1 MKDYQ
6 TSSEEASAT
15 TNSFHY
21 KYRRRKMMATQV
33 TSLSLLSLLF
43 ITSHV
48 RLTLGFAPHS
58 LVSVSAPKKRHQF
71 ASQRSDDDKQSRP
84 APFFMENVDEQQQQQ
99 QQQQQQESANTSWN
113 TVQQS
118 NGYTQQQTEE
128 QYSETTAVNGQY
140 QSQQDYYYQESSQ
153 TQAAP
158 EQQQQQQSSS
168 TGGPYSSS
176 QDDGGISN
184 VDARVLESILADGK
198 LDLNSEEEVKKL
210 LEGPRRTEDFRVDFI
225 NGEED
230 ESGKYSSK
238 VISSVSDNKFWNS
251 VRAKGFELID
261 TVGIIIANRIERD
274 TKTLAAIGIFGLER
288 IRQDL
293 GRALPAAGRQ
303 VKKLLLSSNSTY
315 VDQLLDA
322 TENTPFALP
331 SERSMTEREMLTTPA
346 DEIKSVTGAILE
358 ILAGNEL
365 PESSSSSFSSPRRNL
380 GSFAPAGT
388 SKLAERQK
396 RAYQA
401 RKKTVLKRE
410 REGIDRSFGRT
421 IGSLTDATWE
431 LRREMQTGA
440 GREAGYRT
448 KGVRRA
454 LAAGATNLLQSGRD
468 ESRKLI
474 SGSRNRYE
482 RMIGG
487 SSEPTPDANQ
497 NIMDVSAVEEAEIIQ
512 EVMEETN
519 YEYAEDG
526 LLSPSSFLE
535 EKRRLIA
542 TLDSCL
548 SQPGNTWLTKE
559 VVTQATNTGI
569 NLDNDVLKEVIT
581 TMVTLRDQ
589 LQREVDEAEERQW
602 MDLRIEYVQ
611 TELRRLKEMVDSIS
625 SLAFSAAG
633 ENAATLLR
641 NELQGFVLS
650 DNLDEIIDTEL
661 GRMEQVLAERVAART
676 EEVQSQRRQAMEARG
691 QQVVAEVVDATVE
704 WSQSSQ
710 QQVGNSGYS
719 EVEVVQSQ
727 NTGWDADSSQSYS
740 DQGGYSDQMPRSSV
754 EVVSDNEYS
763 DYEQSFRYAE
773 SGSMEEEEDVTEEE
787 NPATEFVLRVLDA
800 LFFVGEKLFFVVLP
814 ELITGGAN
822 ISARYSQAQNRG
834 TGSVGWK
841 AVKNMKTKKN
851 QY

>member
-1 MKDYQ
+1 M
-6 TSSEEASAT
+6 SS
-15 TNSFHY
+15 H
-21 KYRRRKMMATQV
+21 TQYFV
-33 TSLSLLSLLF
+33 HL
-43 ITSHV
+43 
-48 RLTLGFAPHS
+48 
-58 LVSVSAPKKRHQF
+58 Q
-71 ASQRSDDDKQSRP
+71 
-84 APFFMENVDEQQQQQ
+84 
-99 QQQQQQESANTSWN
+99 
-113 TVQQS
+113 
-118 NGYTQQQTEE
+118 
-128 QYSETTAVNGQY
+128 
-140 QSQQDYYYQESSQ
+140 
-153 TQAAP
+153 
-158 EQQQQQQSSS
+158 
-168 TGGPYSSS
+168 
-176 QDDGGISN
+176 
-184 VDARVLESILADGK
+184 
-198 LDLNSEEEVKKL
+198 
-210 LEGPRRTEDFRVDFI
+210 
-225 NGEED
+225 
-230 ESGKYSSK
+230 
-238 VISSVSDNKFWNS
+238 SVSDNKFWNS

-274 TKTLAAIGIFGLER
+274 TKTLAAIGIFGLDR
-288 IRQDL
+288 IRQDI

-315 VDQLLDA
+315 VEQLLDA

-346 DEIKSVTGAILE
+346 DEIKAVTGAIFD

-365 PESSSSSFSSPRRNL
+365 PESSSASSFAGPRRNL

-431 LRREMQTGA
+431 LRREMQTGV

-487 SSEPTPDANQ
+487 SNEPAPDANQ

-526 LLSPSSFLE
+526 LLSPQSFLE

-548 SQPGNTWLTKE
+548 SQPGNTWLTKD
-559 VVTQATNTGI
+559 VVTQAINSGI
-569 NLDNDVLKEVIT
+569 NLDNSMLKEVIT
-581 TMVTLRDQ
+581 NMVTVRDQ
-589 LQREVDEAEERQW
+589 LQKEVEEAEERQW

-611 TELRRLKEMVDSIS
+611 TEFRRLKEMVDSVS
-625 SLAFSAAG
+625 SLAISAAG

-661 GRMEQVLAERVAART
+661 ERMEQVLAERVAART
-676 EEVQSQRRQAMEARG
+676 EEVQSQRRQEMEARG
-691 QQVVAEVVDATVE
+691 QQVIAEVVDATVD
-704 WSQSSQ
+704 WSQSTQ
-710 QQVGNSGYS
+710 QPQVGNSGYT

-727 NTGWDADSSQSYS
+727 NKGWDGGSSQSYTQ
-740 DQGGYSDQMPRSSV
+740 QGGYSDQMPRSSV
-754 EVVSDNEYS
+754 EVVSDSEYS

-773 SGSMEEEEDVTEEE
+773 SGSIEEEDDSTEEE

-800 LFFVGEKLFFVVLP
+800 LFFVGEKVFFVVLP

-822 ISARYSQAQNRG
+822 ISARYSEAQNRG
-834 TGSVGWK
+834 AGSVGWK
-841 AVKNMKTKKN
+841 VFKNMKSKKN

>member
-6 TSSEEASAT
+6 TASEEASAT
-15 TNSFHY
+15 TNTFHY
-21 KYRRRKMMATQV
+21 KYRRRKIMTTQV

-43 ITSHV
+43 ITFHA

-58 LVSVSAPKKRHQF
+58 LLSLSAPKIRHQF
-71 ASQRSDDDKQSRP
+71 ASQRSDDDRQSRS
-84 APFFMENVDEQQQQQ
+84 APFFMENVDEQQHQQQQ

-118 NGYTQQQTEE
+118 NGYTQEQMEE
-128 QYSETTAVNGQY
+128 QYSETTAVNEQY
-140 QSQQDYYYQESSQ
+140 QSQQDYYYQKSSQ
-153 TQAAP
+153 PQAAP
-158 EQQQQQQSSS
+158 EQQQQQSS
-168 TGGPYSSS
+168 TGPYSSS
-176 QDDGGISN
+176 QDDDGISN

-210 LEGPRRTEDFRVDFI
+210 LEGPRRTEDFRVDFN

-238 VISSVSDNKFWNS
+238 SVSDNKFWNS

-274 TKTLAAIGIFGLER
+274 TKTLAAIGIFGLDR
-288 IRQDL
+288 IRQDI

-315 VDQLLDA
+315 VEQLLDA

-365 PESSSSSFSSPRRNL
+365 PESSSFSSPRRNL

-454 LAAGATNLLQSGRD
+454 LAAGATKLLQSGRD

-710 QQVGNSGYS
+710 NSGYS

-727 NTGWDADSSQSYS
+727 SSGWDADSSQSYS
-740 DQGGYSDQMPRSSV
+740 DQGRHSDQMPRSSV

-773 SGSMEEEEDVTEEE
+773 SGSMEEEEDATEEE

>member
-1 MKDYQ
+1 M
-6 TSSEEASAT
+6 
-15 TNSFHY
+15 
-21 KYRRRKMMATQV
+21 
-33 TSLSLLSLLF
+33 
-43 ITSHV
+43 
-48 RLTLGFAPHS
+48 
-58 LVSVSAPKKRHQF
+58 
-71 ASQRSDDDKQSRP
+71 
-84 APFFMENVDEQQQQQ
+84 
-99 QQQQQQESANTSWN
+99 
-113 TVQQS
+113 
-118 NGYTQQQTEE
+118 
-128 QYSETTAVNGQY
+128 
-140 QSQQDYYYQESSQ
+140 
-153 TQAAP
+153 
-158 EQQQQQQSSS
+158 
-168 TGGPYSSS
+168 
-176 QDDGGISN
+176 
-184 VDARVLESILADGK
+184 
-198 LDLNSEEEVKKL
+198 
-210 LEGPRRTEDFRVDFI
+210 
-225 NGEED
+225 
-230 ESGKYSSK
+230 
-238 VISSVSDNKFWNS
+238 
-251 VRAKGFELID
+251 
-261 TVGIIIANRIERD
+261 
-274 TKTLAAIGIFGLER
+274 
-288 IRQDL
+288 
-293 GRALPAAGRQ
+293 
-303 VKKLLLSSNSTY
+303 KKLLLSSNSTY
-315 VDQLLDA
+315 VEQFLDA

-346 DEIKSVTGAILE
+346 DEIKAVTGAILD

-365 PESSSSSFSSPRRNL
+365 PESSSASPFTGSRRNL

-454 LAAGATNLLQSGRD
+454 LAAGATKLLQSGRE

-487 SSEPTPDANQ
+487 SREPAPNENQ
-497 NIMDVSAVEEAEIIQ
+497 NIVDVSAVEEAEIIQ

-526 LLSPSSFLE
+526 LLSPQSFLE

-548 SQPGNTWLTKE
+548 SQPGNTWLTKD
-559 VVTQATNTGI
+559 VVRQAADSGI
-569 NLDNDVLKEVIT
+569 DLDSSMLKEVIT
-581 TMVTLRDQ
+581 TMVTVRDQ
-589 LQREVDEAEERQW
+589 LQKEVDEAEERQW

-611 TELRRLKEMVDSIS
+611 AEFRRLKEMIDSVS
-625 SLAFSAAG
+625 SLAISAAG
-633 ENAATLLR
+633 ENAANLLR

-661 GRMEQVLAERVAART
+661 ERMEQVLAERVAART
-676 EEVQSQRRQAMEARG
+676 EEVQSQRRQALEARG
-691 QQVVAEVVDATVE
+691 QQVIAEVVDATVD
-704 WSQSSQ
+704 WSQSTQ
-710 QQVGNSGYS
+710 QPRAGNAGYT

-727 NTGWDADSSQSYS
+727 NSGWDGGSSQS
-740 DQGGYSDQMPRSSV
+740 DQGGYQDQMPRSSV
-754 EVVSDNEYS
+754 EVVSDSEYS

-773 SGSMEEEEDVTEEE
+773 SGSIEDEEDSTEDE
-787 NPATEFVLRVLDA
+787 NPATEFLLRVLDA

-822 ISARYSQAQNRG
+822 ISARYSEAQNRG

-841 AVKNMKTKKN
+841 VFKNMKTKKN

>member
-1 MKDYQ
+1 MIFFFLH
-6 TSSEEASAT
+6 
-15 TNSFHY
+15 FH
-21 KYRRRKMMATQV
+21 Q
-33 TSLSLLSLLF
+33 
-43 ITSHV
+43 
-48 RLTLGFAPHS
+48 
-58 LVSVSAPKKRHQF
+58 
-71 ASQRSDDDKQSRP
+71 
-84 APFFMENVDEQQQQQ
+84 
-99 QQQQQQESANTSWN
+99 
-113 TVQQS
+113 
-118 NGYTQQQTEE
+118 
-128 QYSETTAVNGQY
+128 
-140 QSQQDYYYQESSQ
+140 
-153 TQAAP
+153 
-158 EQQQQQQSSS
+158 
-168 TGGPYSSS
+168 
-176 QDDGGISN
+176 
-184 VDARVLESILADGK
+184 
-198 LDLNSEEEVKKL
+198 
-210 LEGPRRTEDFRVDFI
+210 
-225 NGEED
+225 
-230 ESGKYSSK
+230 
-238 VISSVSDNKFWNS
+238 SVSDNKFWNS

-274 TKTLAAIGIFGLER
+274 TKTLAAIGLFGLDR
-288 IRQDL
+288 IRQDI

-315 VDQLLDA
+315 VEQFLDA

-346 DEIKSVTGAILE
+346 DEIKAVTGAILE

-365 PESSSSSFSSPRRNL
+365 PESSSSSFSNPRRNL

-454 LAAGATNLLQSGRD
+454 LAAGATKLLQSGRE

-474 SGSRNRYE
+474 SGSRSRYQ

-497 NIMDVSAVEEAEIIQ
+497 NIMEVSAVEEAEIIQ

-526 LLSPSSFLE
+526 LLSPQSFLE
-535 EKRRLIA
+535 EKRRLIM

-548 SQPGNTWLTKE
+548 SQPGNTWLTKD
-559 VVTQATNTGI
+559 VVNQATNSGV
-569 NLDNDVLKEVIT
+569 NLDNAMLKEVIT
-581 TMVTLRDQ
+581 TMVTVRDQ
-589 LQREVDEAEERQW
+589 LQKEVDEAEERQW
-602 MDLRIEYVQ
+602 MDLRIEYVS
-611 TELRRLKEMVDSIS
+611 TELRRLKEMVDSVS
-625 SLAFSAAG
+625 SLAVSAAG
-633 ENAATLLR
+633 EYAANLLR
-641 NELQGFVLS
+641 SELQGFVLS

-661 GRMEQVLAERVAART
+661 ERMEQVLAERVAARE

-691 QQVVAEVVDATVE
+691 QQAVVEVVDATVD
-704 WSQSSQ
+704 WSQSTQ
-710 QQVGNSGYS
+710 QPQVGNSGYT

-727 NTGWDADSSQSYS
+727 NSAW
-740 DQGGYSDQMPRSSV
+740 DQGDYSDQMPRSSV
-754 EVVSDNEYS
+754 EVVSDSEYS

-773 SGSMEEEEDVTEEE
+773 SGSMEEEEDGTEEE

-841 AVKNMKTKKN
+841 VFKNMKTKKN